1 MRRRVFISLNIFIV
15 TVFIWF
21 YVNLNLSY
29 THTIN
34 VPLKVKSGKSQGVSS
49 DLPASLEVTLRG
61 KGWGILKI
69 LASGNLEYN
78 LDLSSFKKDSRIDLT
93 QNLGESV
100 ILPADVFLQ
109 SVSPGFID
117 VTFDNIITKMVR
129 VKNNTS
135 LVPKEGYTIVGNVKI
150 EPDSV
155 KISGSGSI
163 LGRIKYVQTEYLVF
177 KDVSSDFSR
186 VIKITDTLGSQISLE
201 PREVKVSYRVE
212 LSAEKTLQDILVSV
226 YDVPDDREVLII
238 PPRINLTVRGG
249 VSELSKLNI
258 SDIKVGVDF
267 NKIESDEQG
276 FVEPYIELSDIYSL
290 IKIEPQRFQYIIKKK
305 N

>member
-1 MRRRVFISLNIFIV
+1 MRRNIFISLNIFIV
-15 TVFIWF
+15 TVFLWL

-29 THTIN
+29 THVIN
-34 VPLKVKSGKSQGVSS
+34 VPFKVKSGKSQGVSS
-49 DLPASLEVTLRG
+49 ELPANLEVTLRG

-69 LASGNLEYN
+69 IASGNLEYD
-78 LDLSSFKKDSRIDLT
+78 LDLSSYKKDSRIDLA

-100 ILPADVFLQ
+100 NLPSDVIVQ

-117 VTFDNIITKMVR
+117 VTFDNVITKMVR

-135 LVPKEGYTIVGNVKI
+135 VVPKSGYTIVGSVKI

-155 KISGSGSI
+155 KITGAGSI
-163 LGRIKYVQTEYLVF
+163 LGKIKYVQTEYSVF
-177 KDVSSDFSR
+177 KDVNSDFSR

-201 PREVKVSYRVE
+201 PRMVKVSYNVE
-212 LSAEKTLQDILVSV
+212 LSAEKTLQDVIVSV

-249 VSELSKLNI
+249 VEELAKLNI
-258 SDIKVGVDF
+258 NDIKVGVDF
-267 NKIESDEQG
+267 KTIESDEQG
-276 FVEPYIELSDIYSL
+276 FVEPYIELSDIFSL
-290 IKIEPQRFQYIIKKK
+290 IKIEPQKFQYIIKKK